1 VAGIVLTAIGIT
13 AWFQSQ
19 VSILLEWSTESEFEI
34 VGFDILRWESD
45 SGPFIKV
52 NDNIIPPSIDPMIG
66 GEYQFIDT
74 NVEPGQV
81 YYYILEDIEMD
92 GTRQSHGPV
101 IQEADNHI
109 FTILFLC
116 GIFLIILGICSR
128 DYRKKKRD
136 QTNKT

>member
-1 VAGIVLTAIGIT
+1 VACILLAAIGIT

-19 VSILLEWSTESEFEI
+19 ASIRLEWSTESEFDI
-34 VGFDILRWESD
+34 VGFDILRGESD

-52 NDNIIPPSIDPMIG
+52 NDSIIPPSIDPMIG

-74 NVEPGQV
+74 NVKPGRV

-101 IQEADNHI
+101 IQEADNHVYTLLI
-109 FTILFLC
+109 LC

-128 DYRKKKRD
+128 EYF
-136 QTNKT
+136 KTKPSQ

>member
-1 VAGIVLTAIGIT
+1 MAGIVLAAIGIT

-19 VSILLEWSTESEFEI
+19 VSILLEWSTESEFDI
-34 VGFDILRWESD
+34 VGFDILRGESD

-52 NDNIIPPSIDPMIG
+52 NENIIPPSIDPMIG

-74 NVEPGQV
+74 DVEPGQV
-81 YYYILEDIEMD
+81 YYYVLEDIEMD

-109 FTILFLC
+109 HALLILC

-128 DYRKKKRD
+128 DYFKKAPS
-136 QTNKT
+136 Q